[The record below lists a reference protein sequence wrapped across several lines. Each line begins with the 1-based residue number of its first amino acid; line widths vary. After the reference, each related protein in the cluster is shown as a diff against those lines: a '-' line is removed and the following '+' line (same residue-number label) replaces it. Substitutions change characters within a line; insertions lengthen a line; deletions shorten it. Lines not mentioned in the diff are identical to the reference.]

1 MCAKYDELA
10 KIDDDVLDKADRE
23 YEKEHGDYDKDEK
36 RNGPQARYDYAKI
49 ARKVQRTKDFL
60 KGGK

>member
-10 KIDDDVLDKADRE
+10 KIDNDVLDKADGV
-23 YEKEHGDYDKDEK
+23 YEKEHGNYDKNEK
-36 RNGPQARYDYAKI
+36 SNGPQARYDYGKI
-49 ARKVQRTKDFL
+49 ARKLQGTKDFL

>member
-23 YEKEHGDYDKDEK
+23 YEKEHGNYDNNEK
-36 RNGPQARYDYAKI
+36 RNGPQSCYDYGKI
-49 ARKVQRTKDFL
+49 ARKLQGTKDFL
-60 KGGK
+60 KGD